1 MLTYLDTIDQQILL
15 AINGFHAAYFDQAMW
30 LVSNRLSWLLILLAF
45 LWALRS
51 KGWRHAAVAIAAI
64 ALTVL
69 IADQVSSGLIK
80 HAVERLRPT
89 HQPALAGMVH
99 IVNGYTGGKYGFV
112 SSHAA
117 NAFGVALIIG
127 LLMRSQPAL
136 WALMGWAVLQCY
148 SRMYLGVH
156 YLGDIIGGMVVGLL
170 AAWLVYGLLTMA
182 SKRWPTKVSVN
193 FSANDG
199 RTMAHAVA
207 VTVVFIAIFAAFT
220 Y

>member
-1 MLTYLDTIDQQILL
+1 MILMLLL
-15 AINGFHAAYFDQAMW
+15 MIYKK
-30 LVSNRLSWLLILLAF
+30 
-45 LWALRS
+45 
-51 KGWRHAAVAIAAI
+51 KGWRKMLALLLAVGVVI
-64 ALTVL
+64 L

-170 AAWLVYGLLTMA
+170 AAWLAYGLLTMA

-199 RTMAHAVA
+199 RTVAHAVA